1 MTAWLARRGI
11 GTAGRAFL
19 LPAMLLAMQSI
30 VAPNGAWAAGAAGT
44 VSFTGEVPVDSAAQA
59 ASLEA
64 SGEASAATEDW
75 SAALSSWEAALAI
88 RMELAKAAPR
98 DPDRMRDLAAV
109 QEKVGRAQGALEHH
123 DAAAASLGAAQKLRA
138 TLLKAAP
145 KDEVRQRDLAAVG
158 LALAEALLMADREE
172 EAIKPVTDAVKAMRA
187 LLKASPGDMTAAFD
201 LAGALVGDARVR
213 LALGRQEEAAER
225 AEEARGMFMPL
236 TDANSAAR
244 HGLTRALNVLGSAA
258 LERDDFDAAKTAFQ
272 ESFST
277 AEAGPPGDATD
288 LDRAA
293 ALERLGWVAQRRGEA
308 AESLRAYEWSRSI
321 YSAVAGRQPR
331 HVDAAFNAASLAN
344 RLGMAKT
351 EAGDTAVALVLH
363 GEALTGFRALVAVRP
378 EIWRYRRGIVEAL
391 RGQANAGDA
400 PAQRLQQALDL
411 VVASKAAGVL
421 PDAEAWIA
429 DDLREALAEA
439 K

>member
-1 MTAWLARRGI
+1 MTERRPRRGTR
-11 GTAGRAFL
+11 TACRAAL
-19 LPAMLLAMQSI
+19 VPAMLLAMQTV
-30 VAPNGAWAAGAAGT
+30 VAPTEAWAAGAAAT
-44 VSFTGEVPVDSAAQA
+44 VSFAGEVSADPAAQA

-88 RMELAKAAPR
+88 RTELAKAAPR
-98 DPDRMRDLAAV
+98 DADRMRDLAAV
-109 QEKVGRAQGALEHH
+109 QEKVGRVQGALEHH
-123 DAAAASLGAAQKLRA
+123 DAAAASLGAAQKLRVA
-138 TLLKAAP
+138 LLKAAP
-145 KDEVRQRDLAAVG
+145 KDGARQRDLAVVG

-172 EAIKPVTDAVKAMRA
+172 EAIKPVTDAVKTMRV
-187 LLKASPGDMTAAFD
+187 LLKASPGDAVVAFD

-236 TDANSAAR
+236 ADANPAAR
-244 HGLTRALNVLGSAA
+244 HGLTRALNVLGNAA

-277 AEAGPPGDATD
+277 AEAGLPGDATD

-363 GEALTGFRALVAVRP
+363 GEALTGFRALVAVRL

-411 VVASKAAGVL
+411 VVASKAAGIL